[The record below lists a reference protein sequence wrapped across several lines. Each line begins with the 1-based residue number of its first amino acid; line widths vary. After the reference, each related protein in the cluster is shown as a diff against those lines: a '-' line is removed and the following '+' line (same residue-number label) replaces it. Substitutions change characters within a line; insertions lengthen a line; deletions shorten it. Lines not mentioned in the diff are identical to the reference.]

1 MKITKSKIFISLTI
15 VFVFILVLTGLINNS
30 YSFYKFYNKNFAGY
44 LGFRSLEAVGYEL
57 DFKKSF
63 LPRGFNGDLNSINLE
78 LDAKDLENFQNYYH
92 TVLTGQDSFMPDA
105 GKEWRK
111 AKAIFED
118 RGSQSVKVKIHGTSY
133 GPIEAS
139 LPLLSKLKYGFTRE
153 VKTSSIDVSRAGY
166 SLKVKISKED
176 QYFQGIRSLNLL
188 SPYDD
193 WTLAQSSF
201 NRYFTSHGIISS
213 KGHLMNLYIN
223 GQDIGPYL
231 GVEKIDKELL
241 ERDHKITNFA
251 ILKSND
257 DWNKGFL
264 DDHRSSTD
272 FTAFDKEQ
280 SGEEL
285 TILVA
290 QSKLNQLFEAIQEE
304 NFQIIFDLVDIEN
317 LAKVAS
323 VYKLSGS
330 SSPLYGDNVRYI
342 YDFAT
347 GKFKFA
353 FTLEHAPKPL
363 AFYQPAYFD
372 YYAEEPFPPHKLLL
386 LLLTKDWFIEKR
398 NKFLA
403 QILKNQDNMI
413 SLFQSE
419 IESDLSK
426 LIQTRFPT
434 TFYRHSAKDDLQ
446 TLGENLHIIDRYLS
460 YAKIYST
467 IEIKNDSKHEIS
479 LLHDSFTESVL
490 FSAISCE
497 DEKYEFAE
505 PVILSP
511 GKYDHEMNILTSSE
525 ISFESPFACI
535 KSFDVR
541 KLDLEIKIDDKHIYF
556 NYARELQPY
565 SHKGLEQFGAGL
577 KKFGSKNKL
586 AEQFQL
592 LPGEYVISDDIF
604 FPIGA
609 SLEIL
614 PGAII
619 KIDPAVSILLKGDL
633 IALGSK
639 DAPIII
645 TNNQESSFG
654 AFAIIGNN
662 SKPSDILA
670 NYLFVSGGS
679 ESILDGIYFSG
690 QFAAHIATVKI
701 ENSIFTNSV
710 SDDGVNIKFSSV
722 ILKNNIF
729 KDNFADQVDL
739 DYVTGEV
746 TNNEFTYSKSNLNET
761 DGLDIS
767 GSSLMIHNNT
777 FSNMTDKGLSVG
789 EKSVATISVNKF
801 LNNNLGIAAK
811 DGSSLCI
818 EENFF
823 KENNKNIV
831 KYIKKKMYV
840 QPNIYSKNKYQSKVH
855 LMDQDSIVLIDKNS
869 MPCNN
874 SFMYQ
879 Q

>member
-1 MKITKSKIFISLTI
+1 MKSAKLKIIIFITI
-15 VFVFILVLTGLINNS
+15 SFALVLLFTGLINNS

-44 LGFRSLEAVGYEL
+44 LGFRSIEAIGYEL

-63 LPRGFNGDLNSINLE
+63 LPRGFTGDVNSINLE

-92 TVLTGQDSFMPDA
+92 TVLKNSDGFMPDS

-111 AKAIFED
+111 AKVIFENRD
-118 RGSQSVKVKIHGTSY
+118 PQSVKVKIHGTSY
-133 GPIEAS
+133 GPIESS
-139 LPLLSKLKYGFTRE
+139 LPIFSKLKYGFTKE
-153 VKTSSIDVSRAGY
+153 IKPSAVDVSRGGY
-166 SLKVKISKED
+166 SLKIKISKED
-176 QYFQGIRSLNLL
+176 KYFKGIRSLNLL

-193 WTLAQSSF
+193 WTLAQSAF
-201 NRYFTSHGIISS
+201 NRYFTSHDIISS
-213 KGHLMNLYIN
+213 KGFLVNLYIN

-280 SGEEL
+280 SGEDY

-290 QSKLNQLFEAIQEE
+290 QSKLHQLFQAIEDE
-304 NFQIIFDLVDIEN
+304 NFQLIFDMVDIEN

-353 FTLEHAPKPL
+353 FTLEHGLKPL
-363 AFYQPAYFD
+363 VFFQPAYFD
-372 YYAEEPFPPHKLLL
+372 YYAEELYPPHKLLL

-403 QILKNQDNMI
+403 KIIQNKDGMI
-413 SLFQSE
+413 SAFSNE
-419 IESDLSK
+419 IEADLSK
-426 LIQTRFPT
+426 LTQTRFPT
-434 TFYRHSAKDDLQ
+434 TFYRHSAKDDLK
-446 TLGENLHIIDRYLS
+446 TLIDNLNIIENYLS

-467 IEIKNDSKHEIS
+467 IEVKDNSTS
-479 LLHDSFTESVL
+479 RVRLLHDSYTESTFFSVL
-490 FSAISCE
+490 SCQ
-497 DEKYEFAE
+497 DEKYEFND
-505 PVILSP
+505 PIVLLP
-511 GKYDHEMNILTSSE
+511 GKYDDDLNILTSSA
-525 ISFESPFACI
+525 ISFEIPFTCI
-535 KSFDVR
+535 KSFDIR
-541 KLDLEIKIDDKHIYF
+541 KLDLEKKIDDKHIYF
-556 NYARELQPY
+556 NFARELKPY
-565 SHKGLEQFGAGL
+565 FPMGLDQFGDGL
-577 KKFGSKNKL
+577 RRFGSKNEVVQK
-586 AEQFQL
+586 FQL
-592 LPGEYVISDDIF
+592 LPGEYVISNDVF

-619 KIDPAVSILLKGDL
+619 KIDPKISILLKGDF

-639 DAPIII
+639 DEPIVIK
-645 TNNQESSFG
+645 NNQEDSFG

-662 SKPSDILA
+662 SEPSNIYV

-690 QFAAHIATVKI
+690 QFSAHIANVEI
-701 ENSIFTNSV
+701 ENSIFTNSF
-710 SDDGVNIKFSSV
+710 SDDGINIKFSSV

-729 KDNFADQVDL
+729 KDNFADQIDL

-746 TNNEFTYSKSNLNET
+746 INNKFTYSKSNLNET

-767 GSSLMIHNNT
+767 GSRLTIHNNT

-789 EKSVATISVNKF
+789 EKSVAAISMNEF

-818 EENFF
+818 EANFF
-823 KENNKNIV
+823 RENNKDIV

-840 QPNIYSKNKYQSKVH
+840 QPNIYSKNEYQNKIY
-855 LMDQDSIVLIDKNS
+855 LMDQNSTVSINKDN
-869 MPCNN
+869 MPCNI
-874 SFMYQ
+874 SFMN
-879 Q
+879 